1 MFQKAV
7 SCVLFICFAA
17 FFQGAFGQS
26 VPVPGKPWLSEYN
39 VYKEYKGV
47 YVVKKITIPCRAY
60 ETFLVDNNGKKLTP
74 AYRDIGEFSGD
85 LAEFVPMELD
95 EEKLGRHGF
104 INTRG
109 EVVIQPVY
117 VSTDKFYEGK
127 TWVIYRAGKQYGL
140 SYIDSTG
147 KEIYKVPIQYFRKD
161 FLISAAKVDMICN
174 QDTREDILWWKG
186 RNYFILNWNFS
197 PFIEKEVKSSKYIY
211 HFLYEGKYG
220 IIDNKMILRVPV
232 SLDDID
238 PEYKFSGQG
247 MERVKY
253 GDKFGYINVFTG
265 ELITDFLYTD
275 TRKPTSGL
283 FWVKKN
289 NKWGCID
296 KTGKTRIPFLYD
308 EATGFTSEDRSA
320 VAINGKFGHIDKK
333 GKIRTPLKYD
343 FASYFNRGIS
353 MVRIND
359 KYGYIDINDRYIIE
373 PIYDEALPFDKETT
387 VVERLWLRFE
397 LSMKGEEKFI
407 GFSYKLN
414 AIFILIGLVLFV
426 YINSFI
432 FKRVQQ
438 ARARKKN

>member
-7 SCVLFICFAA
+7 SWLLIICFAA

-60 ETFLVDNNGKKLTP
+60 ETFLVDNNGKRLTP

-104 INTRG
+104 INRRG

-161 FLISAAKVDMICN
+161 FLISTAKVDMICN

-296 KTGKTRIPFLYD
+296 KTGKTRIPFLYE

-438 ARARKKN
+438 ARLRKKK